1 MLPDKMN
8 WDEIRCLYEK
18 AKVCLHN
25 PEKIKNGRKSPKM
38 AGSICGMLIIMLLV
52 ITRMWIIERMQGS
65 WQ

>member
-1 MLPDKMN
+1 
-8 WDEIRCLYEK
+8 
-18 AKVCLHN
+18 
-25 PEKIKNGRKSPKM
+25 M